1 MKRQNIFIN
10 KLIYFI
16 FQISF
21 MLIIKI
27 LQISNSAFI
36 NLFFAGF

>member
-1 MKRQNIFIN
+1 MKPQNIFIN

-36 NLFFAGF
+36 HLFFAGF